1 MKKVLYTF
9 MCASLI
15 GAAAFMFTA
24 CSMEETTT
32 PAAEIQVANQT
43 PETTVLPETT
53 TQEAT
58 TQPEDIPA
66 YVLVNHRSGQTYVPI
81 NPQRVIV
88 FDMGALDTLQYLGLS
103 DRVVG
108 LPKNTV
114 PPHLHDFLDDTFANV
129 GTLHEPNFEELVRH
143 EFDLIIISGRARPSF
158 DELSQLA
165 PVIDL
170 GLQVGD
176 QMATFVENTTYL
188 GRIFQMEDQVADL
201 LERIDNEV
209 QAINDLANQLEMSAL
224 IVLYNSGAISAFGPS
239 GRFALIHDYLG
250 VPTADPAIEVIN
262 HGMAISYEY
271 IVDTNPDILFVI
283 NRNYAMDEDTINLA
297 DFEDNELIQ
306 LTSAYGNGNIH
317 YLNSWVWYVAPG
329 GASGKQEQMAGVRH
343 ALENAIR

>member
-1 MKKVLYTF
+1 MKKMLYTLV
-9 MCASLI
+9 CTGLI
-15 GAAAFMFTA
+15 GATALILSA
-24 CSMEETTT
+24 CSSEETATT
-32 PAAEIQVANQT
+32 VAEPPNIALMAATGQ
-43 PETTVLPETT
+43 ETTA
-53 TQEAT
+53 QESDAS
-58 TQPEDIPA
+58 A
-66 YVLVNHRSGQTYVPI
+66 YVLVSHRSGQTYVPV

-88 FDMGALDTLQYLGLS
+88 FDMGALDTIQYLGLS

-114 PPHLHDFLDDTFANV
+114 PPHLHNFLDDSFANV

-170 GLQVGD
+170 GLQVGN

-188 GRIFQMEDQVADL
+188 GKIFQMESQVAEL

-209 QAINDLANQLEMSAL
+209 QEINALANRLDMTAL

-271 IVDTNPDILFVI
+271 IVNTNPDILFVI

-306 LTSAYGNGNIH
+306 ITRAYSNGNIH

-329 GASGKQEQMAGVRH
+329 GASGKLEQMAGVRQ
-343 ALENAIR
+343 ALENANEV

>member
-1 MKKVLYTF
+1 MKKLLYTL
-9 MCASLI
+9 MCAGML
-15 GAAAFMFTA
+15 GATALTLGACGNEGTAA
-24 CSMEETTT
+24 
-32 PAAEIQVANQT
+32 AAEISEVTA
-43 PETTVLPETT
+43 ETVVDEVSS
-53 TQEAT
+53 
-58 TQPEDIPA
+58 D
-66 YVLVNHRSGQTYVPI
+66 YVLVNHRSGQTYVPV

-88 FDMGALDTLQYLGLS
+88 FDMGALDTIQYLGLS

-114 PPHLHDFLDDTFANV
+114 PPHLVSFLDDSFADV
-129 GTLHEPNFEELVRH
+129 GTLHEPNFEELVRL

-170 GLQVGD
+170 GLQVGN
-176 QMATFVENTTYL
+176 QMGTFIENTTYL
-188 GRIFQMEDQVADL
+188 GQIFQKEGEVADL
-201 LERIDNEV
+201 LARVDTEMAE
-209 QAINDLANQLEMSAL
+209 INALANELDMAAL

-239 GRFALIHDYLG
+239 GRFALVHDYLG

-283 NRNYAMDEDTINLA
+283 NRNYAMDEESINLA

-306 LTSAYGNGNIH
+306 ITSAYENGNIH

-329 GASGKQEQMAGVRH
+329 GATGKQEQMAGVRQ
-343 ALENAIR
+343 ALENAAQ